1 MNILVCLK
9 QILDPELPAR
19 DFRID
24 SAGRDVDRRGAGLV
38 MNIFCAN
45 ALETALQFRE
55 QHGGKI
61 TAIAFGAASAEEML
75 RKALA
80 LRVDTAVL
88 VKHEFAQ
95 RPNPSVVARILAA
108 SARKLGDFDLVLTG
122 RESGDWGDG
131 QTGGLLA
138 EELGRPC
145 LSFVDDLKA
154 DAAQPGSVRLRRQTD
169 EGTESIE
176 ASVPLVLTITN
187 NEHNVPRIAKT
198 RDVMLAFKQPLTQWT
213 LSDLALDDASLADD
227 LSRTEIIELTIPTK
241 QTKCEF
247 VKGDTLD
254 ERIDGLA
261 KRIAAVVQS

>member
-1 MNILVCLK
+1 
-9 QILDPELPAR
+9 
-19 DFRID
+19 
-24 SAGRDVDRRGAGLV
+24 
-38 MNIFCAN
+38 
-45 ALETALQFRE
+45 
-55 QHGGKI
+55 
-61 TAIAFGAASAEEML
+61 ML

-108 SARKLGDFDLVLTG
+108 SIRKLGDFDLVLTG

-138 EELGRPC
+138 EDLGRPC
-145 LSFVDDLKA
+145 LSFVDELNA
-154 DAAQPGSVRLRRQTD
+154 DTAQPKVLQLRRQTD
-169 EGTESIE
+169 EGSDAIE

-198 RDVMLAFKQPLTQWT
+198 RDVMQAFKQPLTQWS
-213 LSDLALDDASLADD
+213 LSDLGLDDASLADD
-227 LSRTEIIELTIPTK
+227 LSSAEIIELTIPTK
-241 QTKCEF
+241 QTKCDF
-247 VKGDTLD
+247 IAGDSLD

-261 KRIAAVVQS
+261 RRIVAVVQS

>member
-9 QILDPELPAR
+9 QILDPELPVR

-24 SAGRDVDRRGAGLV
+24 SAGRDADRRGAGLV

-55 QHGGKI
+55 KHGGKI
-61 TAIAFGAASAEEML
+61 TAIAFGSASAEEML

-88 VKHEFAQ
+88 VKHEFAH
-95 RPNPSVVARILAA
+95 RPNPLAVARVLAA

-145 LSFVDDLKA
+145 LSFVDGIKA
-154 DAAQPGSVRLRRQTD
+154 DPSQPTDVQIRRQTD
-169 EGTESIE
+169 EGSDAIE

-198 RDVMLAFKQPLTQWT
+198 RDVMQAFKQPLTQWS
-213 LSDLALDDASLADD
+213 LSDLGLDESSLADE
-227 LSRTEIIELTIPTK
+227 LSSTEIIELTIPTK

-247 VKGDTLD
+247 ITGDSLD
-254 ERIDGLA
+254 ERIEGLA
-261 KRIAAVVQS
+261 KRIVAVVQS